1 MKRIESVNNKVDV
14 VILTL
19 DKKMLKEAV
28 LNPWTEEPGRLQ
40 SMGSHDLETKPPPLP
55 KINIIPLL
63 LLLLLSR
70 FSRVRLCVT
79 P

>member
-1 MKRIESVNNKVDV
+1 MKRIESVNTKVDV

-40 SMGSHDLETKPPPLP
+40 SMG
-55 KINIIPLL
+55 
-63 LLLLLSR
+63 
-70 FSRVRLCVT
+70 
-79 P
+79 